1 MGTKSPTVMV
11 DSGAT
16 HNFISTTMLDILKAT
31 APDEV
36 HWRHTSEPLRVSLAD
51 RTVVLSTKL
60 ATIKVTL
67 DNGTVQPID
76 FRVVPCLNHPLIL
89 RLQWLHDHNPRI
101 NWSAMIVTL
110 GDSTM
115 PLQLSHCKHAD
126 RATLCTAE

>member
-1 MGTKSPTVMV
+1 MV

-16 HNFISTTMLDILKAT
+16 HNFFSTTMLDVLKAT

-51 RTVVLSTKL
+51 KTVVLSTKL
-60 ATIKVTL
+60 ATIKVML
-67 DNGTVQPID
+67 DNGIVQPTD
-76 FRVVPCLNHPLIL
+76 FCVVPCLNHPLVL
-89 RLQWLHDHNPRI
+89 GLQWLHDHNPRI
-101 NWSAMIVTL
+101 NRTTMTITL

-115 PLQLSHCKHAD
+115 PLQLSHCKRTD